1 MSEDLGVSAPAPGTH
16 RKRNVIIATVLA
28 VILVTGGI
36 ATSVAVADANARAEE
51 QAAADA
57 AAEAARQEGKA
68 EHATALREAEA
79 VLLEGWK
86 RYDESEAYGD
96 AEKREELKAELD
108 ALEFV
113 LGSMGYTTRQ
123 LKDAKTSVDV
133 AMLLVG
139 SEEQREEELASAA
152 DKALDEKYLALAKPE
167 GTNEM
172 YSSTR
177 GRDYCEELKS
187 TTTPDAVIASR
198 WNSASAIEQ
207 INDPAVRVYCTEF
220 ARQLDLVLS
229 GFFDGNHV
237 VGQTIKAGTY
247 RTVGAVSDCYWE
259 RNDGTGDILDNNFV
273 TSAHK
278 GVTVTLNAGEGFTS
292 CLLYTSDAADE

>member
-1 MSEDLGVSAPAPGTH
+1 
-16 RKRNVIIATVLA
+16 VIIATVLA

-177 GRDYCEELKS
+177 GLI
-187 TTTPDAVIASR
+187 T
-198 WNSASAIEQ
+198 
-207 INDPAVRVYCTEF
+207 VR
-220 ARQLDLVLS
+220 S
-229 GFFDGNHV
+229 
-237 VGQTIKAGTY
+237 
-247 RTVGAVSDCYWE
+247 
-259 RNDGTGDILDNNFV
+259 
-273 TSAHK
+273 
-278 GVTVTLNAGEGFTS
+278 
-292 CLLYTSDAADE
+292 

>member
-198 WNSASAIEQ
+198 WNSASAIE
-207 INDPAVRVYCTEF
+207 P
-220 ARQLDLVLS
+220 
-229 GFFDGNHV
+229 
-237 VGQTIKAGTY
+237 
-247 RTVGAVSDCYWE
+247 VSY
-259 RNDGTGDILDNNFV
+259 THL
-273 TSAHK
+273 
-278 GVTVTLNAGEGFTS
+278 TLPTTP
-292 CLLYTSDAADE
+292 YV